1 MVYIQELFMQPFQ
14 IPQEET
20 CPVPEHL
27 LGQLYR
33 ANAHGLDSLLET
45 VPAKTRAMLALY
57 CHRRA
62 HLQSIALA
70 VAATCEQGDLEESG
84 GYAGKVL
91 FEKARTVPEKPHTSH
106 FIGRKQIS
114 LSRGNIMQVVIDQ
127 DLI

>member
-1 MVYIQELFMQPFQ
+1 MQPFQ

-27 LGQLYR
+27 LGELYR
-33 ANAHGLDSLLET
+33 TSAHGLDSLLDT

-70 VAATCEQGDLEESG
+70 VAATCQQSHLEEFG

>member
-1 MVYIQELFMQPFQ
+1 MQPVR
-14 IPQEET
+14 IPQEEA

-27 LGQLYR
+27 FGQLYR
-33 ANAHGLDSLLET
+33 SSAHDLDSLIAT

-57 CHRRA
+57 CHRRS

-70 VAATCEQGDLEESG
+70 VAASCEERHLEEFG

-91 FEKARTVPEKPHTSH
+91 FEKARKAPEKPHLSH
-106 FIGRKQIS
+106 FIERKQVS

>member
-1 MVYIQELFMQPFQ
+1 MQNAH

-27 LGQLYR
+27 LGELYR
-33 ANAHGLDSLLET
+33 ANSHGLDGLLAS

-62 HLQSIALA
+62 HLQSIGLA
-70 VAATCEQGDLEESG
+70 VAASCDERDLEEFG
-84 GYAGKVL
+84 GHAGRVL
-91 FEKARTVPEKPHTSH
+91 FEKAREAPKEARNTHYVE
-106 FIGRKQIS
+106 RRNVS
-114 LSRGNIMQVVIDQ
+114 LSRGAIMQVVIDQ

>member
-1 MVYIQELFMQPFQ
+1 MVCVEVDFMQP

-20 CPVPEHL
+20 CPVSEHL
-27 LGQLYR
+27 LGELYR
-33 ANAHGLDSLLET
+33 SSAHGLESLIET

-70 VAATCEQGDLEESG
+70 VAASCEAHHLEEFG
-84 GYAGKVL
+84 GTAGKVL
-91 FEKARTVPEKPHTSH
+91 FDKSRSMPQEIRTSH
-106 FIGRKQIS
+106 YIERKQVS
-114 LSRGNIMQVVIDQ
+114 LSRGNLMQIVVDQ